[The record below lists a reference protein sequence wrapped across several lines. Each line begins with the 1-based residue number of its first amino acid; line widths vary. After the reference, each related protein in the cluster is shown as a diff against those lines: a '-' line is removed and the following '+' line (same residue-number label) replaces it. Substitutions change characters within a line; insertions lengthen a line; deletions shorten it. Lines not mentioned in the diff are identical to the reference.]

1 MAPDTPSQVPAFIDT
16 LNKEHPHD
24 RHRRH
29 LAELLSSFR
38 QRLGKATNKQSP
50 LLLDMKTDIRAKV
63 EEARNGQI
71 DISELAGEYASELA
85 GVLGSSTP
93 SHF

>member
-1 MAPDTPSQVPAFIDT
+1 
-16 LNKEHPHD
+16 
-24 RHRRH
+24 
-29 LAELLSSFR
+29 
-38 QRLGKATNKQSP
+38 
-50 LLLDMKTDIRAKV
+50 MKTDIRAKV